1 MKSLFKKRGEKVSLK
16 LSHAV
21 FFILILMIL
30 SLILASFYLYSHFKT
45 GDFVYKEETGLIGEV
60 KGVSLP
66 VSYLVRWPDENL
78 SRESLFNLKKLSDL
92 SDLEVMSIL
101 KKGEKENYRF
111 YPALIKKAGIILES
125 IEDINNSIG
134 LELIPVT
141 ESGNFNMVI
150 GKKGCKPYFFCG
162 KWSECQ
168 TDYNFYSLIKEEPVS
183 EFQYRYCK
191 DYSECMTDFIDS
203 RECELNFSI
212 KTKKAVLGDKNY
224 LEVYNKDDILISRIQ
239 LSNGTNKELNVQILL
254 DKTKYHPYCYD
265 GVKNYDENEID
276 CQYSG
281 KSCLRCSSEVL
292 SLRQNYS
299 LMRITLIALA
309 LSCFLFIILYL
320 FLCKKN
326 KKEQKR

>member
-1 MKSLFKKRGEKVSLK
+1 MKSLFKKSGEKVSLK
-16 LSHAV
+16 LSHIV
-21 FFILILMIL
+21 FFILIFVIL
-30 SLILASFYLYSHFKT
+30 SLILVSFYLYSHFKT
-45 GDFVYKEETGLIGEV
+45 GDFVYKEETGFIGEV

-66 VSYLVRWPDENL
+66 ISYLVKWQDENF
-78 SRESLFNLKKLSDL
+78 SRESVFNLKKLSDL

-101 KKGEKENYRF
+101 KKGEKGNYRF
-111 YPALIKKAGIILES
+111 YPALIKKTGIIFEG
-125 IEDINNSIG
+125 INNTNDSIG
-134 LELIPVT
+134 LELIPIT
-141 ESGNFNMVI
+141 GGGNFNLVI

-162 KWSECQ
+162 KWGECQ
-168 TDYNFYSLIKEEPVS
+168 TDYNLYSLIKEEPVS

-212 KTKKAVLGDKNY
+212 KTKRAVLGDKKY

-239 LSNGTNKELNVQILL
+239 LINETNKELNIQILL
-254 DKTKYHPYCYD
+254 DKTRYYPYCYD
-265 GVKNYDENEID
+265 GVKNYDEDEID

-281 KSCLRCSSEVL
+281 KSCSRCSSEVL

-299 LMRITLIALA
+299 LMLITLIALT
-309 LSCFLFIILYL
+309 LLCFLFIIWYL
-320 FLCKKN
+320 FLWKKN